1 MYDKSAN
8 LNFIFRYIP
17 QSDDSESAKE
27 IANLTYNT
35 EGQIQIPLHINIDSV
50 MKGKI
55 TKITSPSHTLESEIK
70 ELADENGQ
78 YLAKTGLG
86 DTTTDVMDRD
96 LVIFIQSEDNS
107 KLVVFVEK
115 SNDSLAV
122 LVSLVP
128 SFKLDNQNVELIFLV
143 DRSGSMEGE
152 SMNQAK
158 RALEL
163 FLHSIPADC

>member
-1 MYDKSAN
+1 M
-8 LNFIFRYIP
+8 
-17 QSDDSESAKE
+17 
-27 IANLTYNT
+27 
-35 EGQIQIPLHINIDSV
+35 HINIDLV

-55 TKITSPSHTLESEIK
+55 RKITSPSHTLESEIK

-107 KLVVFVEK
+107 KPVVFVEK
-115 SNDSLAV
+115 SNDSLAA
-122 LVSLVP
+122 LVSLIP

-143 DRSGSMEGE
+143 DRSGSMDGE

-158 RALEL
+158 GAL
-163 FLHSIPADC
+163 